1 MVATLIARGRPAGYI
16 RRLQAAFAPSDQ
28 LAPLASPD
36 VDRHALTPIE
46 PLTWREQDV
55 LQQLGRRLSNKEI
68 AVELDISPLTVKK
81 HAESIYRKL
90 HVNGRRDAITRAQAL
105 GLL

>member
-1 MVATLIARGRPAGYI
+1 M
-16 RRLQAAFAPSDQ
+16 
-28 LAPLASPD
+28 
-36 VDRHALTPIE
+36 IE

-55 LQQLGRRLSNKEI
+55 LKQLSRRLTNKEI
-68 AVELDISPLTVKK
+68 AAALDISPLTVKK

-90 HVNGRRDAITRAQAL
+90 HVKGRREAISRAQRL